1 MLEEIKKIK
10 VMHSEDI
17 ALLVNNPTD
26 LVLIDKGA
34 HGAVF
39 KLPKGKCVKIYAD
52 TGNAE
57 KEAMTYKRSK
67 NSDIMPHLYEAGENY
82 IIMDYIEGI
91 SLWKYLSGKKEIEF
105 DIANKLIALLK
116 EMKKL
121 GFTRI
126 DSSMRHI
133 LMTGSRQLK
142 IIDLVYAYVRKDEKP
157 VKIFTE
163 LQRLGLAV
171 KFMKHVKKI
180 DPALYKDWK
189 VSMAEFLKDS

>member
-1 MLEEIKKIK
+1 MLEEIKKIR
-10 VMHSEDI
+10 VMHSDDI
-17 ALLVNNPTD
+17 ALLIDNPTD

-39 KLPKGKCVKIYAD
+39 KLPKGKCVKIYAE
-52 TGNAE
+52 TANAE
-57 KEAMTYKRSK
+57 REAMTYKRSK
-67 NSDIMPHLYEAGENY
+67 NSNIMPHLYEAGENY
-82 IIMDYIEGI
+82 IVMDYIEGI
-91 SLWKYLSGKKEIEF
+91 SLWKYLSNKKDIEF
-105 DIANKLIALLK
+105 DIAYKIVALLK

-121 GFTRI
+121 GFTRL

-133 LMTGSRQLK
+133 LVTGDKSLK

-163 LQRLGLAV
+163 LQRLGLAS

-180 DPALYKDWK
+180 DLALYKDWK
-189 VSMAEFLKDS
+189 IAMAEFLKNS